1 MGVKIHPG
9 SLTIKLATDG
19 GEDMLVGSLELNR
32 WSGVMRFALTE
43 KKIRQYV
50 LKQERIEREGLVLS
64 DIMHLEDG
72 EDDENEISLSRGKEV
87 ASTGDDD
94 DDDDEAALTHKRK
107 ASSVDAASKHRKV
120 SSQSSFSAEVRTL
133 YLACRIKNIF
143 SNVVEHKAQVGA
155 VQFLYDEGWGDGV

>member
-19 GEDMLVGSLELNR
+19 GEDMLAGSLELNR

-50 LKQERIEREGLVLS
+50 LKEERIEREGLVLS

-94 DDDDEAALTHKRK
+94 DDDDDEAALTYKRK
-107 ASSVDAASKHRKV
+107 ASFVDAASKHRKV
-120 SSQSSFSAEVRTL
+120 SSQSSSSA
-133 YLACRIKNIF
+133 
-143 SNVVEHKAQVGA
+143 
-155 VQFLYDEGWGDGV
+155 